1 VLEEPIFAAD
11 SAEGEK
17 PLEKANPK
25 FAEMM
30 EFVSDFEKI
39 RAV

>member
-1 VLEEPIFAAD
+1 MEERIFAVD

-30 EFVSDFEKI
+30 AAISDFEKK
-39 RAV
+39 